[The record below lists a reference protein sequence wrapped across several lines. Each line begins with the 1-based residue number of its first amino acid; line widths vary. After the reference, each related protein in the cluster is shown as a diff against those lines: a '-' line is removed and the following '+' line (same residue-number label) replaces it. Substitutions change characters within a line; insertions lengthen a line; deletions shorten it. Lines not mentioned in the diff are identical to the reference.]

1 MALEGALVACAPLA
15 RWTRFE
21 RTTRTN
27 LALAFP
33 DIDEALRSRIA
44 AGVRRHAARQFAS
57 WLRLAAT
64 DASTG
69 GWIDELVELNPSI
82 AHLDE
87 ALALGRGAIVATAHI
102 GDWELLAARLVRRGH
117 SGAVVGL
124 RRANDP
130 SAMWIENARAR
141 HGVRTI
147 PQAASP
153 RELLGVLAHGG
164 VLGILCDLDARRL
177 DAIELPFLG
186 HPARTL
192 TAPAALARASRA
204 PIVPIRCVRRA
215 SARYELLCDEPL
227 EFEVAIGRERARR
240 RLLESLNATYARWI
254 RADPEQ
260 WAWHQDR
267 WKHGSPGS
275 ASLQSADQ
283 EFAAR

>member
-1 MALEGALVACAPLA
+1 
-15 RWTRFE
+15 
-21 RTTRTN
+21 
-27 LALAFP
+27 
-33 DIDEALRSRIA
+33 
-44 AGVRRHAARQFAS
+44 VRRHAARQFAS
-57 WLRLAAT
+57 WLRIAAT
-64 DASTG
+64 DSSTG
-69 GWIDELVELNPSI
+69 GWIDELVEVHPSI
-82 AHLDE
+82 ARLDE

-117 SGAVVGL
+117 AGAVVGL

-130 SAMWIENARAR
+130 SSMWIEAARAR

-147 PQAASP
+147 PQSAPP
-153 RELLGVLAHGG
+153 RELLDVLARGG

-177 DAIELPFLG
+177 DGMELPFLG

-204 PIVPIRCVRRA
+204 PVVPVRCVRRA

-227 EFEVAIGRERARR
+227 EFAVDLGRDLARR
-240 RLLESLNATYARWI
+240 RFLEALNATYASWI

-267 WKHGSPGS
+267 WKRGSTAQP
-275 ASLQSADQ
+275 SLQSADQ
-283 EFAAR
+283 GFAGS